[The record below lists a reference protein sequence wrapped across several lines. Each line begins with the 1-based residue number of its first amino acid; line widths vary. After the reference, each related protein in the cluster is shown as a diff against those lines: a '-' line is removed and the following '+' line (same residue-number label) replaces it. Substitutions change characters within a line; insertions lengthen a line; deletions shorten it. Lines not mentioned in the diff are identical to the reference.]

1 MRLRLLVL
9 ISDAYGDNY
18 NHEQYEEEVLVAL
31 QLLIKHMNL
40 SLQLL
45 ELRVVLGLSNW
56 NILYKS
62 LAVVLSHRSGERLI
76 PRGVVVHQ

>member
-40 SLQLL
+40 SL
-45 ELRVVLGLSNW
+45 
-56 NILYKS
+56 
-62 LAVVLSHRSGERLI
+62 
-76 PRGVVVHQ
+76 